1 LHEGDYNQY
10 SDFQKDF
17 LVEGGRAVARGP
29 SETGTFDAQGIA
41 AGKSPIG
48 GLRSAPDSKSR
59 FAPALTLWSLATGV
73 QRDRCLEAGFDLKR
87 T

>member
-48 GLRSAPDSKSR
+48 
-59 FAPALTLWSLATGV
+59 
-73 QRDRCLEAGFDLKR
+73 
-87 T
+87 